1 MASTAPLVR
10 KKRNFKGLG
19 LTASA
24 LAPPPQEPEPL
35 PILGPS
41 LVPQRPAPIP
51 HSLSTVSITAT
62 VGSGNSSTPSLSGV
76 STPSI
81 PAVVTPAN
89 GSSGG
94 GGGGKKKRPGPLS
107 LGPKSIGGSAAQESQ
122 DKLASAVDGAN
133 GSANGKSILD
143 ESGMLTIP
151 SGSGSAPVTATMSGA
166 SPFR

>member
-19 LTASA
+19 LSASA

-51 HSLSTVSITAT
+51 SSLSTVSITAT
-62 VGSGNSSTPSLSGV
+62 AGSVSSTPSLSGV
-76 STPSI
+76 STPASI
-81 PAVVTPAN
+81 PAVVTPAT
-89 GSSGG
+89 GSSVAA
-94 GGGGKKKRPGPLS
+94 GGKKKRPGPLS
-107 LGPKSIGGSAAQESQ
+107 LGAKSIGGSAAQESK
-122 DKLASAVDGAN
+122 DKLASTVDGAN
-133 GSANGKSILD
+133 GNANGKSILD

-151 SGSGSAPVTATMSGA
+151 SGSGSAPVTATMGSA